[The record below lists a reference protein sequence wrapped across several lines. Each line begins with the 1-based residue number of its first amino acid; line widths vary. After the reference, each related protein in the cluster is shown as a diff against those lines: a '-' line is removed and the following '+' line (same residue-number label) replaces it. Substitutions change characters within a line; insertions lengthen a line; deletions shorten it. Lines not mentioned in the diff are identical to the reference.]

1 MVRRPAKDARRE
13 GDRHDHRPSRTGRKR
28 RHGEDVSSNTPPLS
42 STSYLESHQ
51 TQGRVKSPIS
61 RKHDGSHSRS
71 SSSSGQHRYG
81 RYRHREGQE
90 RRAGVDDDE
99 KHLYRSADNRHGAR
113 QHQRRASDDSVH
125 SDENRRRPCPTS
137 MNDPAP
143 SPQAPMTVPLA
154 ASATV
159 LPRANLA
166 VSAPP
171 GATRAGHSKRLPE
184 ELAESPHT
192 QPPRMETINE
202 RKQLFRTR
210 LYTTPLR
217 VPATEGAEQRGETP
231 GASLTA
237 TGATPNDSVAGAPL
251 LRAPPPA
258 ILSAAGGP
266 ASLSIV
272 KTVPFSE
279 EEHLA
284 WLCAPASPT
293 EIRAS
298 AAVPPGAAAAS
309 SRGLACTER
318 IPRAQSEGELK
329 HEPDRRTVGATATQ
343 QPHLSSGASDVL
355 GNDAPACLQGLAA
368 APTATAPNTATP
380 LAPQQGEISYKSSFS
395 VLTSWDAL
403 MVAPPLL
410 RTTPRMPS
418 LLTQDADSIGTA
430 VVHSSRSTSVTHA
443 CVSNDTAR
451 IPSTGSRGELLI
463 GTSPATE
470 KGEARQ
476 GEEARADA
484 ALQQPLFPS
493 SCCTRTPTTVP
504 SRLKCDG
511 HEWSPEDLVHQFE
524 EDSARTFVKHFTNGL
539 VFVDP
544 PWFICPVLL
553 DNCEH
558 PYYMTWMDEL
568 EVGSVEEAVAEAKA
582 KLLTDA

>member
-1 MVRRPAKDARRE
+1 MTGRTAGAAALRGSTAMGAIDTAKDKSGAPALTTMRSTFT
-13 GDRHDHRPSRTGRKR
+13 GVRTTGTAP
-28 RHGEDVSSNTPPLS
+28 GSTNDV
-42 STSYLESHQ
+42 
-51 TQGRVKSPIS
+51 RVTTACTAMKT
-61 RKHDGSHSRS
+61 
-71 SSSSGQHRYG
+71 
-81 RYRHREGQE
+81 
-90 RRAGVDDDE
+90 
-99 KHLYRSADNRHGAR
+99 GA
-113 QHQRRASDDSVH
+113 A
-125 SDENRRRPCPTS
+125 
-137 MNDPAP
+137 
-143 SPQAPMTVPLA
+143 L
-154 ASATV
+154 
-159 LPRANLA
+159 
-166 VSAPP
+166 SAPP

-284 WLCAPASPT
+284 WLS
-293 EIRAS
+293 
-298 AAVPPGAAAAS
+298 
-309 SRGLACTER
+309 
-318 IPRAQSEGELK
+318 
-329 HEPDRRTVGATATQ
+329 
-343 QPHLSSGASDVL
+343 SDVL

-451 IPSTGSRGELLI
+451 IPSTDSRGELLI